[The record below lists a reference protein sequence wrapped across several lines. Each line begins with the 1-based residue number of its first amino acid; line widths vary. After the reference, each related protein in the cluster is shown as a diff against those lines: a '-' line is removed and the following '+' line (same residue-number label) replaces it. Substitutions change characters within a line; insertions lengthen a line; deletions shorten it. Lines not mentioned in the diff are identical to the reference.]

1 MAAGF
6 LITRLLLVCLL
17 SEVNY
22 SSAFPRARSFVQP
35 RLWQSEGEEEE
46 VYNYENCHPFYYISA
61 QGKTSEKQ
69 GGFMAAP
76 IHICKQNHPIVY
88 QKASNLK
95 PANPFQPRS
104 NVATK
109 WPQETILPQPPS
121 QKMYLSP
128 KPKSYEFSLKIPF
141 LDFLIRNDGK
151 NSPNKKHEGGNDAPA
166 VSKPGFQ
173 VSSSVSSSS
182 VSQSVNTPTTSH
194 VVHLASEH
202 NPESPDSVKPEKPIS
217 AMIGSRQPFLN
228 SAGTGN
234 TETQEQPYPI
244 KPQSSSTLFGSGR
257 PFVSFATPQ
266 QEPHEPVHV
275 QPSSSLAGSA
285 RPFLNFG
292 TTHQQ
297 TYKPVHVKPP
307 SSTLTELERPFLN
320 FGTTRQHSYEPYP
333 VKPQSNSAITGLRQP
348 FLSSAGTEAQ
358 EKPYEPYPIKLHS
371 SSTLAEP
378 ARPLRFALPQQNIHE
393 PVRVKPTS
401 SNQIGT
407 ERPFVSFGT
416 TQQTRKQY
424 PIKPQSSSNLVAS
437 ARPFLSF
444 AAPQQE
450 TYDLFHIKPQSS
462 TPAGSE
468 RPYFGTTQQQT
479 YEPYPIKP
487 QFSSAMAASAKPF
500 LTFAAPQQQAYEPF
514 HIKPQSSSVRL
525 TSDWP
530 ALNSAA
536 ARQNYEPVHAKIQ
549 SFDTWPYFRDRPT
562 VSSSQM
568 RVQRQDSARNKLD
581 RKSDYLKLFDV
592 AGSDGHNE
600 LAYI

>member
-61 QGKTSEKQ
+61 QDKTSEKQ
-69 GGFMAAP
+69 GSFMTAP
-76 IHICKQNHPIVY
+76 IHICKPNHPIVY

-109 WPQETILPQPPS
+109 WPQQTILPQPPS

-141 LDFLIRNDGK
+141 LDFLIRNDEK

-182 VSQSVNTPTTSH
+182 VSSSSVSQSVNTPTTSH
-194 VVHLASEH
+194 VVHLPSEH
-202 NPESPDSVKPEKPIS
+202 NPESPDFVKPEKPIS

-292 TTHQQ
+292 TTQ
-297 TYKPVHVKPP
+297 
-307 SSTLTELERPFLN
+307 
-320 FGTTRQHSYEPYP
+320 QHSYEPYP

-348 FLSSAGTEAQ
+348 FLNSAGTEAQ

-378 ARPLRFALPQQNIHE
+378 ARPLRFASPQQNIHE

-407 ERPFVSFGT
+407 ERPFVSFRT

-462 TPAGSE
+462 TPAESE

-487 QFSSAMAASAKPF
+487 QSSSAMAASAKPF
-500 LTFAAPQQQAYEPF
+500 LNFAAPQQQTYEPF

-562 VSSSQM
+562 MSSSQM
-568 RVQRQDSARNKLD
+568 RVQRQDSARNKLIKYPFSTGKASH
-581 RKSDYLKLFDV
+581 RTLPMSSPVTTRIPTQMIWNHLHHHLTSV
-592 AGSDGHNE
+592 HPT
-600 LAYI
+600 